1 MPSKCSI
8 VLEISSNSQNCF
20 RSFFLRKL
28 KKNIHVNITSKCN
41 ILFWKKQIFRSAII
55 GNISGHDLC
64 SKNGFGIQKSIENF
78 FRPNRIQNFS
88 EIVLDLFLAKILDR
102 LHYWPRFMPSKW
114 NLVFK
119 KCFRI
124 LPYYF
129 FREKFCPNQNK
140 SYFFENFGFKF
151 EQNFRSGM
159 INHILVYV
167 LWPPNVILKLLFLFD
182 LKFFLKKNLRIIL

>member
-1 MPSKCSI
+1 MQEEFWIFFREKFLDQPLSETFPAMIYALKMHFCLKMG
-8 VLEISSNSQNCF
+8 LEFKNQ
-20 RSFFLRKL
+20 LR
-28 KKNIHVNITSKCN
+28 
-41 ILFWKKQIFRSAII
+41 IFS
-55 GNISGHDLC
+55 D
-64 SKNGFGIQKSIENF
+64 KF

-88 EIVLDLFLAKILDR
+88 ENFLDLFLVKILDR

-119 KCFRI
+119 KCCRI

-129 FREKFCPNQNK
+129 LREKFCPNQNK

-151 EQNFRSGM
+151 EQNFRSSM